1 MRRQRRTKII
11 ATIGPASRSP
21 NMIGAL
27 FEAGVDV
34 FRLNFS
40 HGAHDDHAAAYAA
53 IRGLETRVDRPIGVL
68 ADLQGPKHRVGAF
81 KNGPVQLDKGDEIRV
96 DLDPAPGNEIRV
108 GLPHPEIFAALE
120 PGAVLLVDDGR
131 LRFEVVACGADWAT
145 LKAQVAGT
153 LSDRKGVNLPNRTLP
168 VAALTDKDHADLNFA
183 LKLGVDWIA
192 QSFVQSPQ
200 DVAELRRLVAGR
212 AGVMAKIEKPAA
224 YDRIDEIMDQCDGVM
239 VARGDLGVEAPPE
252 DVPIMQKTLV
262 RAARDAGKPVVV
274 ATQML
279 DSMITRPAPTRAE
292 ASDVATAVFDGADA
306 VMLSGETAAGSYP
319 VESVEM
325 MNRIL
330 EHTERADMY
339 VLGLGAGRYEPES
352 TASDAITNAARLA
365 AETVRAAV
373 IVTYT
378 HSGSTAIRMS
388 RERPVTPLM
397 ALTPSLERARR
408 MSLAWGLHCVRT
420 DDTPHSMEEM
430 SEWACDYARREGFAD
445 SGQRIVITAG
455 LPFGTP
461 GTTNLLRIARA

>member
-1 MRRQRRTKII
+1 MRRQRRTKIL

-21 NMIGAL
+21 NMLSAL
-27 FEAGVDV
+27 FEAGVDA

-40 HGAHDDHAAAYAA
+40 HGSHDDHAAAYAA
-53 IRGLETRVDRPIGVL
+53 IRGLETRVGRPIGVL

-81 KNGPVQLDKGDEIRV
+81 KNGPVQMEKGQEIRFDLSPEPGDEK
-96 DLDPAPGNEIRV
+96 RV
-108 GLPHPEIFAALE
+108 GLPHPEIFAAIG
-120 PGAVLLVDDGR
+120 PGALLLVDDGR
-131 LRFEVVACGADWAT
+131 MRFEVVESGPDWAVVR
-145 LKAQVAGT
+145 AQVAGA
-153 LSDRKGVNLPNRTLP
+153 LSDRKGVNIPNRMLA
-168 VAALTDKDHADLNFA
+168 VSALTPKDHADLNFA
-183 LKLGVDWIA
+183 LKLGADWIA
-192 QSFVQSPQ
+192 QSFVQGPE
-200 DVAELRRLVAGR
+200 DVAELRRLVQGR
-212 AGVMAKIEKPAA
+212 AGVMAKIEKPSAFT
-224 YDRIDEIMDQCDGVM
+224 RIAEILDHCDGIM

-279 DSMITRPAPTRAE
+279 DSMMSRPAPTRAE

-319 VESVEM
+319 LEAVEM

-330 EHTERADMY
+330 EHTERADLY
-339 VLGLGAGRYEPES
+339 ASWLDVGREEPEA
-352 TASDAITNAARLA
+352 TASDAITHAARLA
-365 AETVRAAV
+365 ADTVKAAV

-388 RERPVTPLM
+388 RERPFTPLL
-397 ALTPSLERARR
+397 ALTPSIERARR
-408 MSLAWGLHCVRT
+408 MSLAWGLHCVHT
-420 DDTPHSMEEM
+420 DDTPHSIEDVT
-430 SEWACDYARREGFAD
+430 EWAAEIAKREEFAAPGARL
-445 SGQRIVITAG
+445 VITAG